1 MSKEKDIV
9 VSGIMFLVGME
20 AYKSLVGLLSYPLC
34 SCDMITRFMAY
45 LVAGT
50 LVAASA
56 ISLTVSFGYFKK
68 FSHKACHPYL
78 NRDDEEEEE

>member
-20 AYKSLVGLLSYPLC
+20 AYKSLIALLSYNLC
-34 SCDMITRFMAY
+34 GCDLITRFIGY

-68 FSHKACHPYL
+68 FSHKVCQPYL
-78 NRDDEEEEE
+78 GNDDEEEE

>member
-20 AYKSLVGLLSYPLC
+20 AYKSLVALMSYSYCQCGPV
-34 SCDMITRFMAY
+34 TTFMAY

-56 ISLTVSFGYFKK
+56 ISITVSFGYFKR
-68 FSHKACHPYL
+68 FSHKACHHFME
-78 NRDDEEEEE
+78 DDEEEEE

>member
-9 VSGIMFLVGME
+9 VSGVMFLVGME
-20 AYKSLVGLLSYPLC
+20 AYKSLLALMSYTYCGCGPVE
-34 SCDMITRFMAY
+34 RFMAY

-56 ISLTVSFGYFKK
+56 ISITVSFGYFKR
-68 FSHKACHPYL
+68 FSHKACAHFKE
-78 NRDDEEEEE
+78 DDGEGEQ